1 MNKNNNNQ
9 KKSQNLEKIKW
20 LSIFILF
27 ILSFLTNYYF
37 YQTKLSVRLLIISF
51 LMVSAIRIL
60 LWTEKGRYILSYIKI
75 LKKEIQKIVW
85 PEYKETLYTTLIVIT
100 ITIFMSFILWIV
112 DSVTFRLIEF
122 IISLRF

>member
-1 MNKNNNNQ
+1 VNKNNNNQ